1 MFGSADLRK
10 NWVSVFNHLRHF
22 LQSEYKVLLSFL
34 AFLVVAGDSLT
45 RTRQLFP
52 KVNYNIKISMQL
64 SAWDFRLRVRS
75 DFNLAQDRIDEN
87 LLLPLTIRGHVT
99 AVQKQ
104 FMLLCAY
111 YPFC

>member
-1 MFGSADLRK
+1 
-10 NWVSVFNHLRHF
+10 
-22 LQSEYKVLLSFL
+22 
-34 AFLVVAGDSLT
+34 
-45 RTRQLFP
+45 
-52 KVNYNIKISMQL
+52 MQL